1 LVRQKATTPIRFP
14 TEGTSIMPQ
23 LPLASPDIEAWA
35 ACQAGCPC
43 RVFRFSA
50 MAQVS
55 DHIGSALG
63 SPGALLVIALIAV
76 FFAALIIVP
85 AVWSRRSYRRKAA
98 LAVLERLIRWR
109 A

>member
-1 LVRQKATTPIRFP
+1 
-14 TEGTSIMPQ
+14 MPH

-50 MAQVS
+50 LAQIS
-55 DHIGSALG
+55 GHTGSALG
-63 SPGALLVIALIAV
+63 SPGALLVIVLIAV
-76 FFAALIIVP
+76 LFVAMVIFP
-85 AVWSRRSYRRKAA
+85 AVWSRKSYRRKAA